1 MVLLYGDL
9 TLKFIVGFLVM
20 VLQINLFGRGN
31 IAPTSAIDQLQN
43 YVLGGIVGGMI
54 YNSSI
59 SLLQFTLVLLIWTLV
74 VFVAKFLTNHNN
86 FFKKVIEGTPQMII
100 KNGKIDVNLALK
112 NGLSAND
119 LSFKLRQ
126 AGVMDIRNVKR
137 GVFERNGQLT
147 LVMKNEDSI
156 KYPIILDGKIDY
168 DELATI
174 NKDQEWI
181 DEQLEKRN
189 LEVSEVY
196 LANYIDNQLI
206 IYEYWHNLGAP
217 KLIFKVKDTVLK

>member
-112 NGLSAND
+112 N
-119 LSFKLRQ
+119 
-126 AGVMDIRNVKR
+126 
-137 GVFERNGQLT
+137 
-147 LVMKNEDSI
+147 EDSI

-206 IYEYWHNLGAP
+206 IYEY
-217 KLIFKVKDTVLK
+217 

>member
-1 MVLLYGDL
+1 MVLSYGDL
-9 TLKFIVGFLVM
+9 TLKFIIGFLVM

-54 YNSSI
+54 YNASI
-59 SLLQFTLVLLIWTLV
+59 TLLQFTLVLLIWTLV

-86 FFKKVIEGTPQMII
+86 FFRKVIEGNPQLII
-100 KNGKIDVNLALK
+100 KNGKINVDLALK

-126 AGVMDIRNVKR
+126 ASVMDVRNVKR
-137 GVFERNGQLT
+137 AVFERNGQLT
-147 LVMKNEDSI
+147 IILKNEDSL
-156 KYPIILDGKIDY
+156 KYPLILDGKIDM
-168 DELATI
+168 DELGTVG
-174 NKDQEWI
+174 KDEAWVDQ
-181 DEQLEKRN
+181 QLKQKN

-196 LANYIDNQLI
+196 MANYIDGQLI
-206 IYEYWHNLGAP
+206 VYEY
-217 KLIFKVKDTVLK
+217 

>member
-206 IYEYWHNLGAP
+206 IYEY
-217 KLIFKVKDTVLK
+217 

>member
-1 MVLLYGDL
+1 MVLQYGDL
-9 TLKFIVGFLVM
+9 TLKFIIGFLFM

-59 SLLQFTLVLLIWTLV
+59 TILQFTLALLIWTLV

-86 FFKKVIEGTPQMII
+86 FFKKVIEGTPQII
-100 KNGKIDVNLALK
+100 VKNGHIDVNLALK

-126 AGVMDIRNVKR
+126 AGVLDVRNVKR
-137 GVFERNGQLT
+137 AVFERNGQLT
-147 LVMKNEDSI
+147 IILKDEDSF
-156 KYPIILDGKIDY
+156 KYPLILDGKIDMEELSTSGK
-168 DELATI
+168 DEAWVEEEL
-174 NKDQEWI
+174 Q
-181 DEQLEKRN
+181 KRH
-189 LEVSEVY
+189 LSVSEVY
-196 LANYIDNQLI
+196 MANYINGELV
-206 IYEYWHNLGAP
+206 IYRY
-217 KLIFKVKDTVLK
+217 

>member
-1 MVLLYGDL
+1 MVLSYGDL
-9 TLKFIVGFLVM
+9 TLKFIIGFLFM

-59 SLLQFTLVLLIWTLV
+59 TILQFALVLLIWTMV

-86 FFKKVIEGTPQMII
+86 FFKKVIEGTPQLII

-126 AGVMDIRNVKR
+126 AGVMDVRKVKR

-147 LVMKNEDSI
+147 LVMRDETSI
-156 KYPIILDGKIDY
+156 KYPIILDGKIDH
-168 DELATI
+168 DELANI
-174 NKDQEWI
+174 HKDVEW
-181 DEQLEKRN
+181 LEAELQKRN
-189 LEVSEVY
+189 LDVAEVY

-206 IYEYWHNLGAP
+206 IYEY
-217 KLIFKVKDTVLK
+217 

>member
-59 SLLQFTLVLLIWTLV
+59 SLLQFTFVLLIWTLV

-206 IYEYWHNLGAP
+206 IYEY
-217 KLIFKVKDTVLK
+217 

>member
-1 MVLLYGDL
+1 MVLNYGDL
-9 TLKFIVGFLVM
+9 TLKFIIGFLIM

-59 SLLQFTLVLLIWTLV
+59 TIMQFTMVLLIWTMV

-86 FFKKVIEGTPQMII
+86 FFKKVIEGTPQLII
-100 KNGKIDVNLALK
+100 KNGHIDADLALR

-119 LSFKLRQ
+119 LAFKLRQ

-137 GVFERNGQLT
+137 AVFERNGQLT
-147 LVMKNEDSI
+147 IVMKNEDSL

-168 DELATI
+168 EELTTIGKDET
-174 NKDQEWI
+174 WI
-181 DEQLEKRN
+181 DNELEQRHLEA
-189 LEVSEVY
+189 SEIY
-196 LANYIDNQLI
+196 LANYIDGQLI
-206 IYEYWHNLGAP
+206 VYKY
-217 KLIFKVKDTVLK
+217 

>member
-1 MVLLYGDL
+1 
-9 TLKFIVGFLVM
+9 M

-54 YNSSI
+54 YNASI
-59 SLLQFTLVLLIWTLV
+59 TLLQFTLVLLIWTLV

-86 FFKKVIEGTPQMII
+86 VFKKIIEGTPQMII
-100 KNGKIDVNLALK
+100 KNGQIDVDLALK

-126 AGVMDIRNVKR
+126 AGVMDLRNVKR

-156 KYPIILDGKIDY
+156 KYPIILDGKIDAE
-168 DELATI
+168 ELATI
-174 NKDQEWI
+174 NKDTEWV
-181 DEQLEKRN
+181 DEQLKKRN
-189 LEVSEVY
+189 LDVAEVY
-196 LANYIDNQLI
+196 MANYIDNQLI
-206 IYEYWHNLGAP
+206 IYEY
-217 KLIFKVKDTVLK
+217 

>member
-1 MVLLYGDL
+1 
-9 TLKFIVGFLVM
+9 M

-59 SLLQFTLVLLIWTLV
+59 TILQFALVLLIWTLV

-86 FFKKVIEGTPQMII
+86 FFKKVIEGTPQLII

-126 AGVMDIRNVKR
+126 ASVTDIRKVKR
-137 GVFERNGQLT
+137 GIFERNGQLT
-147 LVMKNEDSI
+147 LVMKDETSI
-156 KYPIILDGKIDY
+156 KYPIILDGKIDAE
-168 DELATI
+168 ELANI
-174 NKDQEWI
+174 NKDTEWI
-181 DEQLEKRN
+181 EQELKKRN
-189 LEVSEVY
+189 LDVAEVY

-206 IYEYWHNLGAP
+206 VYEY
-217 KLIFKVKDTVLK
+217 

>member
-1 MVLLYGDL
+1 MMVLSYGDL
-9 TLKFIVGFLVM
+9 TLKFIIGFLVM

-54 YNSSI
+54 YNASI
-59 SLLQFTLVLLIWTLV
+59 TLLQFTLVLLIWTLV

-86 FFKKVIEGTPQMII
+86 VFKKIIEGTPQMII
-100 KNGKIDVNLALK
+100 KNGQIDVDLALK

-126 AGVMDIRNVKR
+126 AGVMDLRNVKR

-156 KYPIILDGKIDY
+156 KYPIILDGKIDAE
-168 DELATI
+168 ELATI
-174 NKDQEWI
+174 NKDTEWV
-181 DEQLEKRN
+181 DEQLKKRN
-189 LEVSEVY
+189 LDVAEVY
-196 LANYIDNQLI
+196 MANYIDNQLI
-206 IYEYWHNLGAP
+206 IYEY
-217 KLIFKVKDTVLK
+217 

>member
-1 MVLLYGDL
+1 MVLQYGDL
-9 TLKFIVGFLVM
+9 TLKFIIGFLFM

-59 SLLQFTLVLLIWTLV
+59 TILQFTLVLLIWTLV

-86 FFKKVIEGTPQMII
+86 FFKKVIEGTPQII
-100 KNGKIDVNLALK
+100 VKNGHIDVNLALK

-126 AGVMDIRNVKR
+126 AGVLDVRNVKR
-137 GVFERNGQLT
+137 AVFERNGQLT
-147 LVMKNEDSI
+147 IILKDEDSF
-156 KYPIILDGKIDY
+156 KYPLILDGKIDMEELLTSGK
-168 DELATI
+168 DEAWVEEEL
-174 NKDQEWI
+174 Q
-181 DEQLEKRN
+181 KRH
-189 LEVSEVY
+189 LSVSEVY
-196 LANYIDNQLI
+196 MANYINGELV
-206 IYEYWHNLGAP
+206 IYRY
-217 KLIFKVKDTVLK
+217 

>member
-1 MVLLYGDL
+1 MVLDYGDL
-9 TLKFIVGFLVM
+9 TLKFIIGFLIM

-59 SLLQFTLVLLIWTLV
+59 SLMQFTMVLLIWTMV

-86 FFKKVIEGTPQMII
+86 FFKKLIEGTPQLIV
-100 KNGKIDVNLALK
+100 KNGRIDVNLALR

-119 LSFKLRQ
+119 FTFKLRQ
-126 AGVMDIRNVKR
+126 AGVMDVRNVKR
-137 GVFERNGQLT
+137 AVFERNGQLT
-147 LVMKNEDSI
+147 IVMKNEDSL

-168 DELATI
+168 EELETIGKDEA
-174 NKDQEWI
+174 WI
-181 DEQLEKRN
+181 DNELDKRKV
-189 LEVSEVY
+189 EASEIY
-196 LANYIDNQLI
+196 LANYIDGQLI
-206 IYEYWHNLGAP
+206 IYKY
-217 KLIFKVKDTVLK
+217 

>member
-1 MVLLYGDL
+1 MVLQYGDL
-9 TLKFIVGFLVM
+9 TLKFIIGFLFM

-59 SLLQFTLVLLIWTLV
+59 TILQFTLVLLIWTLV

-86 FFKKVIEGTPQMII
+86 LFRKVIQGDPKVIV

-126 AGVMDIRNVKR
+126 AGIMDIRNVKR
-137 GVFERNGQLT
+137 AVFERNGQLT
-147 LVMKNEDSI
+147 IIMKNEDNL
-156 KYPIILDGKIDY
+156 KYPVILDGQIDH
-168 DELATI
+168 DELEAI
-174 NKDQEWI
+174 GKDNEWI
-181 DEQLEKRN
+181 EDELQKRDLEP
-189 LEVSEVY
+189 SDIY
-196 LANYIDNQLI
+196 MANYIDGQLVV
-206 IYEYWHNLGAP
+206 YKY
-217 KLIFKVKDTVLK
+217 

>member
-1 MVLLYGDL
+1 MVLSYGDL
-9 TLKFIVGFLVM
+9 TLKFIIGFLFM

-59 SLLQFTLVLLIWTLV
+59 TILQFTLVLLIWTLV

-86 FFKKVIEGTPQMII
+86 FFKKVIEGTPQLIV

-126 AGVMDIRNVKR
+126 AGVFDIRKVKR
-137 GVFERNGQLT
+137 AVFERNGQLT
-147 LVMKNEDSI
+147 IVMKNEDSI
-156 KYPIILDGKIDY
+156 KYPIVLDGRVDF
-168 DELATI
+168 DELSDI
-174 NKDQEWI
+174 GKDEAWLDQKLKEM
-181 DEQLEKRN
+181 N
-189 LEVSEVY
+189 VEVSEIY
-196 LANYIDNQLI
+196 LANYIDNQI
-206 IYEYWHNLGAP
+206 VVYKY
-217 KLIFKVKDTVLK
+217 

>member
-1 MVLLYGDL
+1 MVLQYGDL
-9 TLKFIVGFLVM
+9 TLKFIIGFLFM

-54 YNSSI
+54 YNASI
-59 SLLQFTLVLLIWTLV
+59 TILQFTLVLLIWTLV

-86 FFKKVIEGTPQMII
+86 FFRKVIQGDPTVIV

-126 AGVMDIRNVKR
+126 AGIMDVRNVKR
-137 GVFERNGQLT
+137 AVFERNGQLT
-147 LVMKNEDSI
+147 IIMKNEDNL
-156 KYPIILDGKIDY
+156 KYPVILDGQIDY
-168 DELATI
+168 DELEAI
-174 NKDQEWI
+174 GKDNDWI
-181 DEQLEKRN
+181 ENELQKRDLEA
-189 LEVSEVY
+189 SDIY
-196 LANYIDNQLI
+196 MANYIDGQLVV
-206 IYEYWHNLGAP
+206 YKY
-217 KLIFKVKDTVLK
+217 

>member
-1 MVLLYGDL
+1 MVLQYGDL
-9 TLKFIVGFLVM
+9 TLKFIIGFLFM

-59 SLLQFTLVLLIWTLV
+59 TILQFSLVLLIWTLV

-86 FFKKVIEGTPQMII
+86 LFRKVIQGDPKVIV

-126 AGVMDIRNVKR
+126 AGIMDVRNVKR
-137 GVFERNGQLT
+137 AVFERNGQLT
-147 LVMKNEDSI
+147 IIMKNEDNL
-156 KYPIILDGKIDY
+156 KYPVILDGQIDH
-168 DELATI
+168 DELEAI
-174 NKDQEWI
+174 DKDNDWI
-181 DEQLEKRN
+181 ENELQKRGLEA
-189 LEVSEVY
+189 SDIY
-196 LANYIDNQLI
+196 MANYISGQLVV
-206 IYEYWHNLGAP
+206 YKY
-217 KLIFKVKDTVLK
+217 

>member
-1 MVLLYGDL
+1 MVLDYGDL
-9 TLKFIVGFLVM
+9 TLKFIIGFLIM

-59 SLLQFTLVLLIWTLV
+59 SLMQFTMVLLIWTMV

-86 FFKKVIEGTPQMII
+86 FFKKVIEGTPQLIV
-100 KNGKIDVNLALK
+100 KNGRIDVNLALR

-119 LSFKLRQ
+119 FTFKLRQ
-126 AGVMDIRNVKR
+126 AGVMDVRNVKR
-137 GVFERNGQLT
+137 AVFERNGQLT
-147 LVMKNEDSI
+147 IVMKNEDSL

-168 DELATI
+168 EELETIGKDEA
-174 NKDQEWI
+174 WI
-181 DEQLEKRN
+181 DNELDKHKVEA
-189 LEVSEVY
+189 SEIY
-196 LANYIDNQLI
+196 LANYIDGQLI
-206 IYEYWHNLGAP
+206 IYKY
-217 KLIFKVKDTVLK
+217 

>member
-1 MVLLYGDL
+1 MVLQYGDL
-9 TLKFIVGFLVM
+9 TLKFIIGFLFM

-59 SLLQFTLVLLIWTLV
+59 TILQFTLVLLIWILV

-86 FFKKVIEGTPQMII
+86 FFKKVIEGTPQII
-100 KNGKIDVNLALK
+100 VKNGHIDVNLALK

-126 AGVMDIRNVKR
+126 AGVLDVRNVKR
-137 GVFERNGQLT
+137 AVFERNGQLT
-147 LVMKNEDSI
+147 IILKDEDSF
-156 KYPIILDGKIDY
+156 KYPLILDGKIDMEELSTSGK
-168 DELATI
+168 DEAWVEEEL
-174 NKDQEWI
+174 Q
-181 DEQLEKRN
+181 KRH
-189 LEVSEVY
+189 LSVSEVY
-196 LANYIDNQLI
+196 MANYINGELV
-206 IYEYWHNLGAP
+206 IYRY
-217 KLIFKVKDTVLK
+217 

>member
-1 MVLLYGDL
+1 MVLSYGDL
-9 TLKFIVGFLVM
+9 TLKFIIGFLFM

-54 YNSSI
+54 YNASI
-59 SLLQFTLVLLIWTLV
+59 TILQFTLVLLIWTMV

-86 FFKKVIEGTPQMII
+86 FFKKIIEGTPQLII
-100 KNGKIDVNLALK
+100 KNGKIDVNLALR

-126 AGVMDIRNVKR
+126 AGVMDVRNVKR
-137 GVFERNGQLT
+137 AVFERNGELT

-156 KYPIILDGKIDY
+156 KYPIILDGKIDT

-174 NKDQEWI
+174 NKDVEWV
-181 DEQLEKRN
+181 EQQLTKYN
-189 LEVSEVY
+189 VDIADVY
-196 LANYIDNQLI
+196 LGNYIDNQLI
-206 IYEYWHNLGAP
+206 IYKY
-217 KLIFKVKDTVLK
+217 

>member
-1 MVLLYGDL
+1 MVLSYGDL
-9 TLKFIVGFLVM
+9 TLKFIIGFLFM

-59 SLLQFTLVLLIWTLV
+59 TILQFALVLLIWTMV

-86 FFKKVIEGTPQMII
+86 FFKKVIEGTPQLII

-112 NGLSAND
+112 NGLSASD

-126 AGVMDIRNVKR
+126 AGVMDVRKVKR

-147 LVMKNEDSI
+147 LVMRDETSI
-156 KYPIILDGKIDY
+156 KYPIILDGKIDHE
-168 DELATI
+168 ELANI
-174 NKDQEWI
+174 HKDVEW
-181 DEQLEKRN
+181 LEAELQKRN
-189 LEVSEVY
+189 LDVAEVY

-206 IYEYWHNLGAP
+206 IYEY
-217 KLIFKVKDTVLK
+217 

>member
-1 MVLLYGDL
+1 MVLQYGDL
-9 TLKFIVGFLVM
+9 TLKFIIGFLFM

-59 SLLQFTLVLLIWTLV
+59 TILQFSLVLLIWTLV

-86 FFKKVIEGTPQMII
+86 LFRKVIQGDPKVIV

-112 NGLSAND
+112 NVLSAND

-126 AGVMDIRNVKR
+126 AGIMDVRNVKR
-137 GVFERNGQLT
+137 AVFERNGQLT
-147 LVMKNEDSI
+147 IIMKNEDNL
-156 KYPIILDGKIDY
+156 KYPVILDGQIDH
-168 DELATI
+168 DELEAI
-174 NKDQEWI
+174 GKDDDWI
-181 DEQLEKRN
+181 ENELQKRGLEA
-189 LEVSEVY
+189 SDIY
-196 LANYIDNQLI
+196 MANYISGQLVV
-206 IYEYWHNLGAP
+206 YKY
-217 KLIFKVKDTVLK
+217 

>member
-1 MVLLYGDL
+1 MDLSYGNL
-9 TLKFIVGFLVM
+9 TLKFIIGFLFM

-31 IAPTSAIDQLQN
+31 LAPTSAIDQLQN

-59 SLLQFTLVLLIWTLV
+59 TILQFTLVLLIWTMV

-86 FFKKVIEGTPQMII
+86 LFKKVIEGTPQLII
-100 KNGKIDVNLALK
+100 KNGKIDVNIALR

-126 AGVMDIRNVKR
+126 AGIMDIRNVKR
-137 GVFERNGQLT
+137 AIFERNGQLT
-147 LVMKNEDSI
+147 IILKDEDNL
-156 KYPIILDGKIDY
+156 KYPIILDGKIDN
-168 DELATI
+168 DELSLI
-174 NKDQEWI
+174 GKDSKWVE
-181 DEQLEKRN
+181 EQLKRQN

-206 IYEYWHNLGAP
+206 IYEY
-217 KLIFKVKDTVLK
+217 

>member
-1 MVLLYGDL
+1 MVLSYGDL

-54 YNSSI
+54 YNESI
-59 SLLQFTLVLLIWTLV
+59 TLLQFTIVLLIWTLV

-86 FFKKVIEGTPQMII
+86 FFRKVIEGNPQLII
-100 KNGKIDVNLALK
+100 KNGKIDVDLALK

-126 AGVMDIRNVKR
+126 AGVMDVRNVKR
-137 GVFERNGQLT
+137 AVFERNGQLT
-147 LVMKNEDSI
+147 IILKNEDSL
-156 KYPIILDGKIDY
+156 KYPLILDGKIDTEELDTVGK
-168 DELATI
+168 DE
-174 NKDQEWI
+174 EWV
-181 DEQLEKRN
+181 EKQLKQRS

-196 LANYIDNQLI
+196 MANYIDGQLI
-206 IYEYWHNLGAP
+206 IYEY
-217 KLIFKVKDTVLK
+217 

>member
-1 MVLLYGDL
+1 MVLNYGDL
-9 TLKFIVGFLVM
+9 TLKFIIGFLIM

-59 SLLQFTLVLLIWTLV
+59 TIMQFTMVLLIWTMV

-86 FFKKVIEGTPQMII
+86 FFKKVIEGTPQLII
-100 KNGKIDVNLALK
+100 KNGHIDADLALR

-137 GVFERNGQLT
+137 AVFERNGQLT
-147 LVMKNEDSI
+147 IVMKNEDSL

-168 DELATI
+168 EELGTIGKDET
-174 NKDQEWI
+174 WI
-181 DEQLEKRN
+181 DNELEKRH
-189 LEVSEVY
+189 LEASEIY
-196 LANYIDNQLI
+196 LANYIDGQLI
-206 IYEYWHNLGAP
+206 VYKY
-217 KLIFKVKDTVLK
+217 

>member
-1 MVLLYGDL
+1 MVLDYGDL
-9 TLKFIVGFLVM
+9 TLKFIIGFLIM

-59 SLLQFTLVLLIWTLV
+59 SLMQFTMVLLIWTMV

-86 FFKKVIEGTPQMII
+86 FFKKVIEGTPQLIV
-100 KNGKIDVNLALK
+100 KNGRIDVNLALR

-119 LSFKLRQ
+119 FTFKLRQ
-126 AGVMDIRNVKR
+126 AGVMDVRNVKR
-137 GVFERNGQLT
+137 AVFERNGQLII
-147 LVMKNEDSI
+147 VMKNEDSL

-168 DELATI
+168 EELETIGKDEA
-174 NKDQEWI
+174 WI
-181 DEQLEKRN
+181 DNELDKRKV
-189 LEVSEVY
+189 EASEIY
-196 LANYIDNQLI
+196 LANYIDGQLI
-206 IYEYWHNLGAP
+206 IYKY
-217 KLIFKVKDTVLK
+217 

>member
-1 MVLLYGDL
+1 MDLNYGDL
-9 TLKFIVGFLVM
+9 TLKFIIGFLFM

-59 SLLQFTLVLLIWTLV
+59 TILQFALVLLIWTMV

-86 FFKKVIEGTPQMII
+86 IFKKVVEGTPKVIV
-100 KNGKIDVNLALK
+100 KNGHIDVDLALK

-126 AGVMDIRNVKR
+126 SGVMDIRNVKR
-137 GVFERNGQLT
+137 AVFERNGMLT
-147 LVMKNEDSI
+147 IIMKDEDSLR
-156 KYPIILDGKIDY
+156 YPIILDGKIDY
-168 DELATI
+168 DELESI
-174 NKDQEWI
+174 KKDEDWVEEELKKQKV
-181 DEQLEKRN
+181 D
-189 LEVSEVY
+189 VSDVY
-196 LANYIDNQLI
+196 LGNYIDGELV
-206 IYEYWHNLGAP
+206 IYTY
-217 KLIFKVKDTVLK
+217 